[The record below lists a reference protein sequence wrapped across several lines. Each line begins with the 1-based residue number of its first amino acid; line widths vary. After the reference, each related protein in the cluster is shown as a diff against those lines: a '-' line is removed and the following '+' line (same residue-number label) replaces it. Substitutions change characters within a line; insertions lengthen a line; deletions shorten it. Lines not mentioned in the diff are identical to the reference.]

1 MQQNKIL
8 IIKFGG
14 VGDVMLSLDAM
25 YSIFKKYN
33 NGITLLT
40 EKPFD
45 SFLKQSRWFEEIVT
59 IKRSLIY
66 SYDLFQIKKKIKGF
80 RCLKI

>member
-14 VGDVMLSLDAM
+14 LGDVMLSLNAM

-45 SFLKQSRWFEEIVT
+45 GFLRKSGWFEEIVT
-59 IKRSLIY
+59 IKRSLFY
-66 SYDLFQIKKKIKGF
+66 PYDLFQ
-80 RCLKI
+80 